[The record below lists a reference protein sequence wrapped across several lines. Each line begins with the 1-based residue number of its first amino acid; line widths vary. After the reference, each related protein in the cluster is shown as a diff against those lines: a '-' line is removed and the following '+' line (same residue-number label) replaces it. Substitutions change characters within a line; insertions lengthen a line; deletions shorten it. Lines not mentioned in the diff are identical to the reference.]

1 MVTKICVG
9 DYVGDIYHHAKF
21 YPNRFRGFV
30 SAHAW
35 FRVPLR
41 KVTQLFFFWGGG
53 VLEQG
58 YRRDARTAFDE
69 GTAYVQ
75 TTRFCARKCH
85 GGRKTRPPFS
95 PPKNGI
101 LGTISTEQNFSP
113 ENGFDIGRF
122 ESKRPLVVV
131 GAE

>member
-41 KVTQLFFFWGGG
+41 KVTRLFFFGGG
-53 VLEQG
+53 GFLSKATAETRAPLLTKVWPTFKRRGSAQG
-58 YRRDARTAFDE
+58 SAMGVAKQDPHFPPKPSFWAPFRRDRIFRPKTALTLD
-69 GTAYVQ
+69 GSRAND
-75 TTRFCARKCH
+75 
-85 GGRKTRPPFS
+85 P
-95 PPKNGI
+95 
-101 LGTISTEQNFSP
+101 
-113 ENGFDIGRF
+113 
-122 ESKRPLVVV
+122 
-131 GAE
+131 

>member
-9 DYVGDIYHHAKF
+9 DYVGNIYHHAKF

-41 KVTQLFFFWGGG
+41 KVTRLFFFGGV

-58 YRRDARTAFDE
+58 YRRDARTAFDARYGLRSNDAVLRKE
-69 GTAYVQ
+69 VPWGSQNKTPIFPKNRHFGHHFDGTE
-75 TTRFCARKCH
+75 FFARK
-85 GGRKTRPPFS
+85 R
-95 PPKNGI
+95 
-101 LGTISTEQNFSP
+101 L
-113 ENGFDIGRF
+113 
-122 ESKRPLVVV
+122 
-131 GAE
+131 